1 MGIKLDE
8 RYIKDKIRI
17 VVGEMEVYNAIGET
31 YLKLGELISQNSKEV
46 QTDDGFYTTQIDE
59 VTGIMRYM
67 LINLT
72 NIEDEEYWNSLDSFE
87 LEKVLSLAKGDFKK
101 VVNEL
106 VDMIIEVGDD
116 IRLQNQRE
124 LNMLL
129 KKIDDFDKA
138 IRYEKEINDKL
149 KSIGMNEQSIKE
161 ITTLLNTKKEK

>member
-17 VVGEMEVYNAIGET
+17 VIGEMEVYNAIGES
-31 YLKLGELISQNSKEV
+31 YLKLGELIGQNSKEV
-46 QTDDGFYTTQIDE
+46 PTEDGMYTNQIDE
-59 VTGIMRYM
+59 VTEIMRYM

-72 NIEDEEYWNSLDSFE
+72 NIEDEKYWNSLDGFE
-87 LEKVLSLAKGDFKK
+87 LEKLLSLAKGDFKK

-106 VDMIIEVGDD
+106 VDIIIEVGDD

-138 IRYEKEINDKL
+138 IKYEKEIGNKL
-149 KSIGMNEQSIKE
+149 SSIGINEQSIKE